1 MALKRCFCQ
10 SQGNYSH
17 EISKLSNFPFL
28 NKNTCHHDM
37 QSYIFQNYLLFPVFH
52 GLDTCSIWILIS
64 LRLDYDQTFDNSLHY
79 MVQRLP
85 RERCLLLN
93 LIRKSMVEYFFEV
106 GSYLRPS
113 TYLKKYGFPYLK
125 KKYCTA
131 SCIIF
136 LTRSNLRSKNSSQQ
150 KSSLPL
156 H

>member
-1 MALKRCFCQ
+1 
-10 SQGNYSH
+10 
-17 EISKLSNFPFL
+17 
-28 NKNTCHHDM
+28 M

-106 GSYLRPS
+106 GIYLRPS

-125 KKYCTA
+125 KN
-131 SCIIF
+131 IV
-136 LTRSNLRSKNSSQQ
+136 
-150 KSSLPL
+150 LPAVL
-156 H
+156 FS